1 MKKTVLALATL
12 AALSG
17 TAFAQ
22 SSVTIYG
29 VLDASLEN
37 VKGEDSV
44 TRVSSDNFNSSRL
57 GFRGVEDLGGGL
69 KAKFTLE
76 APVTVDTGAAGTG
89 NFWSRSAW
97 VGLEGG
103 FGELRIGRQDSLIGS
118 LAGNTNILG
127 AQPYDDLAIAN
138 TFSGSGSEYRRV
150 NNGITYFLPTFVNG
164 LSLAAQYSTA
174 AKGEEAADN
183 DTGKSWGLNAQYL
196 AGPFGIGAGYIN
208 AKYDNAGNKDIGW
221 LAFASY
227 DFGAAKLTGY
237 YEQDDR
243 EAFEGLAN
251 YDKRKVYGIKVGV
264 PIGNAFSLSAGVS
277 KVDGAQFVQDR
288 EATIVA
294 VKGVYTLSKRTA
306 LYALFTNVANDS
318 DVDTLGGLNVAGVAA
333 RTTAATAP
341 ANGAAAVG
349 QDSTGRAFAIGVRH
363 SF

>member
-1 MKKTVLALATL
+1 MKKTVLALAAL
-12 AALSG
+12 AAVSTSAL
-17 TAFAQ
+17 AQ

-29 VLDASLEN
+29 VVDASLEN
-37 VKGEDSV
+37 VKGNDSV
-44 TRVSSDNFNSSRL
+44 TRVSSDAFNSSRL
-57 GFRGVEDLGGGL
+57 GVRGVEDLGGGL

-76 APVTVDTGAAGTG
+76 SAIATDTGSSGTG
-89 NFWSRSAW
+89 AFWGRSAW

-103 FGELRIGRQDSLIGS
+103 FGELRIGRQDSLIGA

-138 TFSGSGSEYRRV
+138 TFSGSSSEYRRV
-150 NNGITYFLPTFVNG
+150 NNGITYFLPKLVDG

-174 AKGEEAADN
+174 AKAEEIAGDS
-183 DTGKSWGLNAQYL
+183 TGKTWGLSAQYL
-196 AGPFGIGAGYIN
+196 AGPFGIGAGYVN
-208 AKYDNAGNKDIGW
+208 AKANDAGDKDIGW

-243 EAFEGLAN
+243 ESLDSAAS
-251 YDKRKVYGIKVGV
+251 YDKRKVYGVKVGV
-264 PIGNAFSLSAGVS
+264 PFGANFNLSAGVS
-277 KVDGAQFVQDR
+277 KVDGAAFNKDR

-294 VKGVYTLSKRTA
+294 IKGVYTLSKRTA
-306 LYALFTNVANDS
+306 LYALFTNTANDAPT
-318 DVDTLGGLNVAGVAA
+318 DAAGGLNVSGSGS
-333 RTTAATAP
+333 TAQAP
-341 ANGAAAVG
+341 VG

>member
-1 MKKTVLALATL
+1 MKKTVLALAAL
-12 AALSG
+12 AAVSTSAL
-17 TAFAQ
+17 AQ

-29 VLDASLEN
+29 VLDASLES

-44 TRVSSDNFNSSRL
+44 TRVSSDNFNSSRI
-57 GFRGVEDLGGGL
+57 GFRGIEDLGGGL

-76 APVTVDTGAAGTG
+76 SPVTVDTGGNGSGT
-89 NFWSRSAW
+89 FWSRSAW

-103 FGELRIGRQDSLIGS
+103 FGELRIGRQDSLIGAI
-118 LAGNTNILG
+118 AGNTNILG
-127 AQPYDDLAIAN
+127 AQAYDDLAIAN

-150 NNGITYFLPTFVNG
+150 NNGITYFLPKLVDG

-174 AKGEEAADN
+174 AKAEELADQ
-183 DTGKSWGLNAQYL
+183 DTGKTWGLSAQYL
-196 AGPFGIGAGYIN
+196 AGPFGIGAGYVNSEFN
-208 AKYDNAGNKDIGW
+208 AAGDKDTGW

-243 EAFEGLAN
+243 EALDGLAA

-264 PIGNAFSLSAGVS
+264 PFGNAFNLSAGVS
-277 KVDGAQFVQDR
+277 KVDGAQFTKDR

-294 VKGVYTLSKRTA
+294 IKGVYTLSKRTA

-318 DVDTLGGLNVAGVAA
+318 DVDTAGTGLNVAGINAA
-333 RTTAATAP
+333 GTNAATA
-341 ANGAAAVG
+341 AGRVG

>member
-29 VLDASLEN
+29 VVDASLEN
-37 VKGEDSV
+37 VKGTDSV
-44 TRVSSDNFNSSRL
+44 TRVSSDAFNSSRL

-76 APVTVDTGAAGTG
+76 SAIAVDQGTG
-89 NFWSRSAW
+89 NFWSRAAW

-103 FGELRIGRQDSLIGS
+103 FGELRVGRQDSLIGG

-138 TFSGSGSEYRRV
+138 TFSGSSAEYRRV
-150 NNGITYFLPTFVNG
+150 NNGITYFLPKFVDG

-174 AKGEEAADN
+174 AKAEEIADQ
-183 DTGKSWGLNAQYL
+183 DTGKTWGASAQYL
-196 AGPFGIGAGYIN
+196 AGPFGIGAAYIN
-208 AKYDNAGNKDIGW
+208 SEFNAAGDKDTGW

-227 DFGAAKLTGY
+227 DFGPAKLTGY

-243 EAFEGLAN
+243 EAFENLAN
-251 YDKRKVYGIKVGV
+251 YDKRKVYGVKVGV
-264 PIGNAFSLSAGVS
+264 PFGDAFNLSVGVS

-294 VKGVYTLSKRTA
+294 VKGVYNLSKRTA

-318 DVDTLGGLNVAGVAA
+318 NVDTAGGLNVAGVAA
-333 RTTAATAP
+333 RTTATS
-341 ANGAAAVG
+341 NTSGQGLVG

>member
-44 TRVSSDNFNSSRL
+44 TRVSSDNFNSSRI
-57 GFRGVEDLGGGL
+57 GFRGIEDLGGGL
-69 KAKFTLE
+69 KGKFTLE
-76 APVTVDTGAAGTG
+76 SPVTVDTGGNGTG
-89 NFWSRSAW
+89 TFWSRSAW

-103 FGELRIGRQDSLIGS
+103 FGELRIGRQDSLIGA

-150 NNGITYFLPTFVNG
+150 NNGITYFLPKFVDG

-174 AKGEEAADN
+174 AKGEEVAGDS
-183 DTGKSWGLNAQYL
+183 TGKTWGLSAQYL
-196 AGPFGIGAGYIN
+196 AGPFGIGAGYVN
-208 AKYDNAGNKDIGW
+208 AKANDAGDKDIGW

-243 EAFEGLAN
+243 EAFDGLAA
-251 YDKRKVYGIKVGV
+251 YDKRKVYGVKVGV
-264 PIGNAFSLSAGVS
+264 PFGDAFSLSAGVS
-277 KVDGAQFVQDR
+277 KVDGAQFTKDR

-294 VKGVYTLSKRTA
+294 IKGVYTLSKRTA

-318 DVDTLGGLNVAGVAA
+318 DVDTLGGLNVAGVNASGSS
-333 RTTAATAP
+333 
-341 ANGAAAVG
+341 NGAAAVG